1 MKKVYIVLWSRYSP
15 LVTDSKG
22 TSIWVCKEKGYTLEE
37 VDGRYSYFYRK
48 DGKYFVRDL
57 SILESELNKEY

>member
-15 LVTDSKG
+15 LVTDSKEQAFEFA
-22 TSIWVCKEKGYTLEE
+22 KKKGYTLEE